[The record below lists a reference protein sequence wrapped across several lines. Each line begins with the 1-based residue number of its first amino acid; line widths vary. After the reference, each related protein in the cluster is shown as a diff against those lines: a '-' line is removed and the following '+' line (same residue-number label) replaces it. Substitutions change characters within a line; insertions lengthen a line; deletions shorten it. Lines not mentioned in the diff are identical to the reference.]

1 MVEKKSPGAAA
12 DRTSA
17 DPWVDPTAELGPVR
31 RGLPFES
38 LIQEAIRRA
47 ASLGFSSFFL
57 TEEAIR
63 KAFSEVVPQ
72 DWVEYVGK
80 QGDEVRGEMI
90 DRLAE
95 EFNSWLRS
103 VDVAEILGDLLKDYR
118 ISATIELSATPRAA
132 EENVNEPLPDGST
145 RRK

>member
-12 DRTSA
+12 DRTST
-17 DPWVDPTAELGPVR
+17 DPWADPTAELGPVR

-90 DRLAE
+90 ERLAE
-95 EFNSWLRS
+95 EFSSWLRS

>member
-12 DRTSA
+12 DRPPVA
-17 DPWVDPTAELGPVR
+17 PWAESTAELGPVR

-63 KAFSEVVPQ
+63 KAFTEVVPQ

-90 DRLAE
+90 ERLAG
-95 EFNSWLRS
+95 EFSSWLRS
-103 VDVAEILGDLLKDYR
+103 VDVAEMLGDLLKDYR

-132 EENVNEPLPDGST
+132 REDVKEPIPAGST

>member
-1 MVEKKSPGAAA
+1 MADKKSPGAGS
-12 DRTSA
+12 DRSPA
-17 DPWVDPTAELGPVR
+17 DPWIEPPSELGPAR
-31 RGLPFES
+31 RQLPFES

-80 QGDEVRGEMI
+80 QGNEMRDEMI
-90 DRLAE
+90 ERLAG
-95 EFNSWLRS
+95 EFSSWLRS
-103 VDVAEILGDLLKDYR
+103 VDVAEILGDLLKDYE
-118 ISATIELSATPRAA
+118 ITATVQLSATPRSAREGPA
-132 EENVNEPLPDGST
+132 EPGTKDPPPT
-145 RRK
+145 K